1 MGQEFEIYEEQDG
14 EPVDRFVVRDLRVK
28 TRFAIDNVFYDEFT
42 EVFGPALSMVYV
54 ALVRHSN
61 KEQKTWPS
69 QTKIA
74 KQVGLQRK
82 WVGIQLQV
90 LECFQLIK
98 KVRLGKMCTNRYYL
112 IDEKYWRRDFEEMA
126 RELEAAV
133 AIKTGQKTSKEVM
146 GTEFPSLMRTGMGK
160 VALST
165 SHRLALQ
172 FASNRKDKQSKDKQ
186 EKGTRRSG
194 LTVRKVTESKV
205 PSQPEIIEKGIGSKF
220 SDTYSPKHQAIV
232 REYYD

>member
-1 MGQEFEIYEEQDG
+1 MLMGQEFEIYDDG
-14 EPVDRFVVRDLRVK
+14 EQVDRFVVRDLRVK
-28 TRFAIDNVFYDEFT
+28 TRFAIDNVFYDDFT
-42 EVFGPALSMVYV
+42 EVFGPALSMIYV

-74 KQVGLQRK
+74 KQVGLSRN
-82 WVGIQLQV
+82 WVGMQLQI

-112 IDEKYWRRDFEEMA
+112 IDENYWRRDFD
-126 RELEAAV
+126 ELV
-133 AIKTGQKTSKEVM
+133 AQLELAIQAKKSDQLPDGVM
-146 GTEFPSLMRTGMGK
+146 HTELPSLMRSGMSK
-160 VALST
+160 VALSN
-165 SHRLALQ
+165 SHRLAVQ

-186 EKGTRRSG
+186 EKRKLRSR
-194 LTVRKVTESKV
+194 LTVKKVTASKP
-205 PSQPEIIEKGIGSKF
+205 PSQPEIIEKGIGSRF
-220 SDTYSPKHQAIV
+220 TDSYSPEHQAIV